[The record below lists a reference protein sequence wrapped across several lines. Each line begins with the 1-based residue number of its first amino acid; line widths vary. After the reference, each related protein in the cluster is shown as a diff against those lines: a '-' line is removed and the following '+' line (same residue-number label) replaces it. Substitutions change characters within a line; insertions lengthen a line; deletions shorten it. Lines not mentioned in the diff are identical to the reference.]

1 MGEQHHSLTPGTSP
15 GTSRDPSWATVVVS
29 TLRLWRQRHTHRG
42 RGRRPGS
49 RHQRGVLILSAV
61 AAMAVGALVTL
72 AFTRQGETAQNASSV
87 QSADPAQSTPSALQT
102 AAANR
107 GQAAGWIAQQMLPS
121 VLIGCDPLMCQA
133 LEGAGV
139 SASRLSVVQPSAP
152 DPLGVEVIVATP
164 ALRSQF
170 GPRLATV
177 YAPLVLASFGTGA
190 QQIDIR
196 YLAPGG
202 TTAFQASLAS
212 ARNARIE
219 AGRQLLS
226 NKNVQASAQASS
238 ALLAGNVDPRLL
250 VTLSLLAHEMQVQLI
265 IFDDP
270 SPGASSDVPLRG
282 AEIGA
287 AGSSGLSAVLAF
299 LAQQTT
305 YQPSHYQQARTAS
318 GQVVTMQY
326 DAPGPLGLNGP

>member
-1 MGEQHHSLTPGTSP
+1 
-15 GTSRDPSWATVVVS
+15 
-29 TLRLWRQRHTHRG
+29 
-42 RGRRPGS
+42 
-49 RHQRGVLILSAV
+49 
-61 AAMAVGALVTL
+61 MAVGALVTL
-72 AFTRQGETAQNASSV
+72 AFTGQGEQAQNASSV
-87 QSADPAQSTPSALQT
+87 QPGDQTASTPSALQT

-107 GQAAGWIAQQMLPS
+107 GQAADWIAQQMLPS

-133 LEGAGV
+133 LAAAGV
-139 SASRLSVVQPSAP
+139 SGSRLSEVQPSAP

-177 YAPLVLASFGTGA
+177 YAPLVLASFGVGA
-190 QQIDIR
+190 QRIDIR

-202 TTAFQASLAS
+202 TAAFEASLAS
-212 ARNARIE
+212 AQQDRIE

-226 NKNVQASAQASS
+226 NKNVQASAQARG

-250 VTLSLLAHEMQVQLI
+250 ITLGLLAHEITIRLV
-265 IFDDP
+265 IFDDA
-270 SPGASSDVPLRG
+270 SPGASSAVPLRG
-282 AEIGA
+282 AEVGA
-287 AGSSGLSAVLAF
+287 AGSAGLSAMLAF

-305 YQPSHYQQARTAS
+305 YQPSHYQKVQNAS

-326 DAPGPLGLNGP
+326 GAPGPLGLNGP

>member
-1 MGEQHHSLTPGTSP
+1 MGEQQHSFTPGTS
-15 GTSRDPSWATVVVS
+15 RNPSWATVVVT
-29 TLRLWRQRHTHRG
+29 TLRLWLQRHTHRG
-42 RGRRPGS
+42 RGGRPASRR
-49 RHQRGVLILSAV
+49 QRGVLVLSAA
-61 AAMAVGALVTL
+61 AAMAVGVLVTL
-72 AFTRQGETAQNASSV
+72 AFTGQGETARNASAV
-87 QSADPAQSTPSALQT
+87 QSAEPAQSTPSALRT
-102 AAANR
+102 AQANR
-107 GQAAGWIAQQMLPS
+107 GQAADWIAQQMLPS
-121 VLIGCDPLMCQA
+121 VLIGCDPLMCEA
-133 LEGAGV
+133 LEATGV
-139 SASRLSVVQPSAP
+139 SASRLSVVQQSAP

-177 YAPLVLASFGTGA
+177 YAPLVLASFGSGA
-190 QQIDIR
+190 QRIDIR

-202 TTAFQASLAS
+202 TAAFQASLAS
-212 ARNARIE
+212 ARNARVE

-226 NKNVQASAQASS
+226 NRNVRASAQASG

-287 AGSSGLSAVLAF
+287 PGASGLSAVLAF

-305 YQPSHYQQARTAS
+305 YQPSHYQQVRIAS

>member
-1 MGEQHHSLTPGTSP
+1 MGERQHSLTPGT
-15 GTSRDPSWATVVVS
+15 RRNPSWATVVAT
-29 TLRLWRQRHTHRG
+29 TLRLWLQRHTHRG
-42 RGRRPGS
+42 RGGRSASRR
-49 RHQRGVLILSAV
+49 QRGVLILSAA

-72 AFTRQGETAQNASSV
+72 AFTGQGETAQNASSV

-102 AAANR
+102 AQANR

-133 LEGAGV
+133 LEA
-139 SASRLSVVQPSAP
+139 A
-152 DPLGVEVIVATP
+152 GVEVLVATP

-177 YAPLVLASFGTGA
+177 YAPLILASFGAGA
-190 QQIDIR
+190 QRIDIR

-202 TTAFQASLAS
+202 TAPFQASLAS

-226 NKNVQASAQASS
+226 NKNVRASAQASG

-265 IFDDP
+265 IFNDP

-287 AGSSGLSAVLAF
+287 PGASGLSAVLAF

-305 YQPSHYQQARTAS
+305 YQPSHYQQVRTAS

>member
-1 MGEQHHSLTPGTSP
+1 MGEEHGLTR
-15 GTSRDPSWATVVVS
+15 GTSRDPSWATVAA
-29 TLRLWRQRHTHRG
+29 TTWRLWLERHTG
-42 RGRRPGS
+42 RSAS
-49 RHQRGVLILSAV
+49 RHQRGVLVLSAV
-61 AAMAVGALVTL
+61 AAMALGALVTL
-72 AFTRQGETAQNASSV
+72 AFTHGGQQASKTASPPSANAASSSPNGLLV
-87 QSADPAQSTPSALQT
+87 

-107 GQAAGWIAQQMLPS
+107 SQAATWIAQQILPS

-133 LEGAGV
+133 LEAANV

-170 GPRLATV
+170 GSRLATV
-177 YAPLVLASFGTGA
+177 YAPLVLASFGSGT
-190 QQIDIR
+190 QRIDIR

-202 TTAFQASLAS
+202 TAAFEASLAS
-212 ARNARIE
+212 ARRARIE
-219 AGRQLLS
+219 AGQQLLS
-226 NKNVQASAQASS
+226 NKNVQASAQARA
-238 ALLAGNVDPRLL
+238 ALLAGDVDPRLL
-250 VTLSLLAHEMQVQLI
+250 VTLGLLVHEMPVRLVA
-265 IFDDP
+265 FDDP

-287 AGSSGLSAVLAF
+287 TAAAGLSAMLAL

-305 YQPSHYQQARTAS
+305 YQPSQYHEARIAS

-326 DAPGPLGLNGP
+326 DAPGPMGLNGP

>member
-1 MGEQHHSLTPGTSP
+1 MGERQHSLTPGM
-15 GTSRDPSWATVVVS
+15 SRDPSWATVVAT
-29 TLRLWRQRHTHRG
+29 TLRLWLQRHTHRG
-42 RGRRPGS
+42 HGGRSAS
-49 RHQRGVLILSAV
+49 RRQRGVLILSAA

-72 AFTRQGETAQNASSV
+72 AFTGQGETAQNTSSV
-87 QSADPAQSTPSALQT
+87 QSAEPAQSTPSALQT
-102 AAANR
+102 AQANR

-133 LEGAGV
+133 LETAGV
-139 SASRLSVVQPSAP
+139 SASRLSVVQQSAP

-177 YAPLVLASFGTGA
+177 YAPLVLASFGAGA
-190 QQIDIR
+190 QRIDIR

-202 TTAFQASLAS
+202 SAAFQASLAS

-226 NKNVQASAQASS
+226 NKNVRASAQASG

-250 VTLSLLAHEMQVQLI
+250 VTLSLLAHEMPVQLI

-287 AGSSGLSAVLAF
+287 PGASGLSAVLAF

-305 YQPSHYQQARTAS
+305 YQPSHYQQVRTAS